1 MNRAEGVVRA
11 LKRHYGQ
18 NAFRGS
24 PDDPFRVLVSCILSQ
39 RTRDENALK
48 ATKALFA
55 VASTPQG
62 ILAINPDSLKR
73 LIRSSGYYNQKAKHI
88 IGASRAIIERCSGVT
103 PRTRVDLMMLP
114 GVGPKT
120 ADIVLSYG
128 YGEPAIAVDTHI
140 YRVVKRLGL
149 VEMRAGPQDVKRE
162 LEDSISREDYSF
174 ADGAILS
181 IGKEF
186 CKPSK
191 PRCGGCPLEKLCEKK
206 FT

>member
-1 MNRAEGVVRA
+1 
-11 LKRHYGQ
+11 
-18 NAFRGS
+18 
-24 PDDPFRVLVSCILSQ
+24 
-39 RTRDENALK
+39 
-48 ATKALFA
+48 
-55 VASTPQG
+55 
-62 ILAINPDSLKR
+62 
-73 LIRSSGYYNQKAKHI
+73 
-88 IGASRAIIERCSGVT
+88 
-103 PRTRVDLMMLP
+103 MMLP